1 MVVVVDVTVLFFPAV
16 SSSFPETVVVVVVVV
31 TVGFESL
38 SSLSVDDGA
47 DEGGD
52 ADAALLLSFSTVVA
66 VGGLP
71 DAEIIYIH
79 EYIRRDK

>member
-1 MVVVVDVTVLFFPAV
+1 MVVVVDVTVLFFPEAA
-16 SSSFPETVVVVVVVV
+16 VVVV

-47 DEGGD
+47 DEGED
-52 ADAALLLSFSTVVA
+52 ADAALLLLLSFSTVVA

-71 DAEIIYIH
+71 GAEIIYIH
-79 EYIRRDK
+79 E

>member
-1 MVVVVDVTVLFFPAV
+1 M
-16 SSSFPETVVVVVVVV
+16 V

-38 SSLSVDDGA
+38 SLSVDDGA
-47 DEGGD
+47 DEGGG
-52 ADAALLLSFSTVVA
+52 ADAALFLSFSTVVA

>member
-1 MVVVVDVTVLFFPAV
+1 MVVVVDVTVLFFPEAA
-16 SSSFPETVVVVVVVV
+16 VVVV

-47 DEGGD
+47 DEGED
-52 ADAALLLSFSTVVA
+52 ADAALLLLLLLLSFSTVVA

-71 DAEIIYIH
+71 GAEIIYIH
-79 EYIRRDK
+79 E

>member
-1 MVVVVDVTVLFFPAV
+1 MVVVVDVTVLFFPEAA
-16 SSSFPETVVVVVVVV
+16 VVVV

-52 ADAALLLSFSTVVA
+52 ADAALLLLLLLLLSFLTVVA
-66 VGGLP
+66 VGGLAG
-71 DAEIIYIH
+71 AEIIYIH
-79 EYIRRDK
+79 E

>member
-1 MVVVVDVTVLFFPAV
+1 
-16 SSSFPETVVVVVVVV
+16 VVVV

-52 ADAALLLSFSTVVA
+52 ADAALLLLLLLLSFSTVVA

-71 DAEIIYIH
+71 GAEIIYIH
-79 EYIRRDK
+79 E